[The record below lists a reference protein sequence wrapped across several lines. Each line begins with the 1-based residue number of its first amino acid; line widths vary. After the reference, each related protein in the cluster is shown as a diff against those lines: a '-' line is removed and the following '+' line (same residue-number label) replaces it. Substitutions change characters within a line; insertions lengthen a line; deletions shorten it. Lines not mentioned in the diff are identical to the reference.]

1 MNEGGTLKQ
10 FLLPLALVVAAVGGG
25 VVGAGVMA
33 AVEDDGT
40 TATATVT
47 GREVADRSQAST
59 PLASLYKEISPS
71 VVEISVE
78 AQGDSPFG
86 TPQGGTGTGWMYD
99 ATHIVTNQH
108 VIDGTNEVTIRFE
121 DGREVQAR
129 VVGSDPSTDVALLEI
144 DESADAPAVL
154 ERGSTESLEV
164 GDPVV
169 AIGSPFGLE
178 GSLTTGV
185 VSGLGRTIQA
195 PDGFTIDDVVQTDA
209 ALNPGNSG
217 GPLLDLNGR
226 VVGMNAQ
233 IASQSGS
240 NSGIGYAI
248 PIETVQSVV
257 DQLLADGQV
266 EHAYLGVQVA
276 DAENNGGARI
286 VEVVQGGPA
295 DDAGVQ
301 QGDVVVSAGGD
312 AVQNGDDLR
321 NAVDAQKPGD
331 ELKLELR
338 RDGETRTVTV
348 ELGTRPAGN

>member
-1 MNEGGTLKQ
+1 VKQ

-25 VVGAGVMA
+25 AVGAGVMA
-33 AVEDDGT
+33 AVDDGSST
-40 TATATVT
+40 TVT
-47 GREVADRSQAST
+47 TSTPNRAVADT
-59 PLASLYKEISPS
+59 PSSVASLYKQVSPS
-71 VVEISVE
+71 VVEIQVE
-78 AQGDSPFG
+78 AQANSPFG

-99 ATHIVTNQH
+99 ATHVVTNQH
-108 VIDGTNEVTIRFE
+108 VIDGTNEVTVRFA
-121 DGREVQAR
+121 DGREVQAS
-129 VVGSDPSTDVALLEI
+129 VVGSDPSTDVALLELS
-144 DESADAPAVL
+144 ESAEAPAAL
-154 ERGSTESLEV
+154 ERGSTDSLEV

-195 PDGFTIDDVVQTDA
+195 PDGFAIDDVVQTDA

-217 GPLLDLNGR
+217 GPLLDLDGR

-233 IASQSGS
+233 IASNSGS

-257 DQLLADGQV
+257 QQLLKGGEV

-286 VEVVQGGPA
+286 VEAVQGGPA
-295 DDAGVQ
+295 DDAGIQ
-301 QGDVVVSAGGD
+301 NGDVVVSAGGED
-312 AVQNGDDLR
+312 VQNGDDLR
-321 NAVDAQKPGD
+321 SAVNARQPGD
-331 ELKLELR
+331 ELELELR
-338 RDGETRTVTV
+338 RDGDTRTVTV
-348 ELGTRPAGN
+348 ELGTRPAQP

>member
-1 MNEGGTLKQ
+1 MKH
-10 FLLPLALVVAAVGGG
+10 FLLPLALVVAAIGGG

-33 AVEDDGT
+33 AVDEDGT
-40 TATATVT
+40 TATATFA
-47 GREVADRSQAST
+47 GREVADQSASGPT
-59 PLASLYKEISPS
+59 SVSELYKQVSSS
-71 VVEISVE
+71 VVEIQVQ

-86 TPQGGTGTGWMYD
+86 SPQGATGTGWMYD
-99 ATHIVTNQH
+99 ETHIVTNQH
-108 VIDGTNEVTIRFE
+108 VIDGANEVTIRFE

-129 VVGSDPSTDVALLEI
+129 VIGSDPSTDVALLELN
-144 DESADAPAVL
+144 EGADAPAPL

-195 PDGFTIDDVVQTDA
+195 PDGFAIDDVVQTDA

-233 IASQSGS
+233 IASNSGS

-248 PIETVQSVV
+248 PVETVQSVV
-257 DQLLADGQV
+257 EQLLADGQV

-276 DAENNGGARI
+276 DAEDNGGARI
-286 VEVVQGGPA
+286 VEAVQGGPA
-295 DDAGVQ
+295 DDAGIQ
-301 QGDVVVSAGGD
+301 QGDVVVSAGGQD
-312 AVQNGDDLR
+312 VQNGDDLR
-321 NAVDAQKPGD
+321 SAVNAKKPGD
-331 ELKLELR
+331 ELELEVR
-338 RDGETRTVTV
+338 RDGNTRTITV
-348 ELGTRPAGN
+348 ELGTRPAQP

>member
-1 MNEGGTLKQ
+1 VKQ
-10 FLLPLALVVAAVGGG
+10 FLLPLALVVAAIGGG

-33 AVEDDGT
+33 AVDEDGT
-40 TATATVT
+40 TATATVA
-47 GREVADRSQAST
+47 GREVADQSSAPTS
-59 PLASLYKEISPS
+59 LSELYKQVSPS
-71 VVEISVE
+71 VVEIQVQ

-86 TPQGGTGTGWMYD
+86 SPQGGTGTGWMYD
-99 ATHIVTNQH
+99 ETHIVTNQH
-108 VIDGTNEVTIRFE
+108 VIDGANEVTIRFQ

-129 VVGSDPSTDVALLEI
+129 VIGSDPSTDVAVLELN
-144 DESADAPAVL
+144 EGADAPAPL

-195 PDGFTIDDVVQTDA
+195 PDGFAIDNVVQTDA

-226 VVGMNAQ
+226 AVGMNAQ
-233 IASQSGS
+233 IASASGS

-257 DQLLADGQV
+257 EQLLGDGEV

-301 QGDVVVSAGGD
+301 QGDVVVGADGQD
-312 AVQNGDDLR
+312 VQNGDDLR
-321 NAVDAQKPGD
+321 SAVNAKKPGD
-331 ELKLELR
+331 ELELEVR
-338 RDGETRTVTV
+338 RDGNTRTITV
-348 ELGTRPAGN
+348 ELGTRPAQP

>member
-1 MNEGGTLKQ
+1 VKQ
-10 FLLPLALVVAAVGGG
+10 FLLPLALVAAAVGGG
-25 VVGAGVMA
+25 AVGAGVMA

-40 TATATVT
+40 TATATAT
-47 GREVADRSQAST
+47 GREVADQSQGST
-59 PLASLYKEISPS
+59 ALSALYKQVSPS
-71 VVEISVE
+71 VVEIQVE
-78 AQGDSPFG
+78 SQADSPFG
-86 TPQGGTGTGWMYD
+86 QPQSGTGTGWMYD
-99 ATHIVTNQH
+99 ATHVVTNQH
-108 VIDGTNEVTIRFE
+108 VIAGTNEATIRFE

-129 VVGSDPSTDVALLEI
+129 VIGSDPSTDVAVLEL
-144 DESADAPAVL
+144 DEGADAPAAL

-195 PDGFTIDDVVQTDA
+195 PDGFAIDDVVQTDA

-217 GPLLDLNGR
+217 GPLLDLEGR

-233 IASQSGS
+233 IASESGS

-248 PIETVQSVV
+248 PIETIQSVV
-257 DQLLADGQV
+257 EQLLEDGEV
-266 EHAYLGVQVA
+266 RHAYLGVQLA

-295 DDAGVQ
+295 DDAGIQ
-301 QGDVVVSAGGD
+301 NGDVVVSAGGQD
-312 AVQNGDDLR
+312 VQNGDDLR
-321 NAVDAQKPGD
+321 NAVNARQPGD
-331 ELKLELR
+331 QLELELR
-338 RDGETRTVTV
+338 RDGDTRNVTV
-348 ELGTRPAGN
+348 ELGTRPSQS

>member
-1 MNEGGTLKQ
+1 
-10 FLLPLALVVAAVGGG
+10 
-25 VVGAGVMA
+25 
-33 AVEDDGT
+33 
-40 TATATVT
+40 
-47 GREVADRSQAST
+47 
-59 PLASLYKEISPS
+59 
-71 VVEISVE
+71 
-78 AQGDSPFG
+78 
-86 TPQGGTGTGWMYD
+86 MYD

-108 VIDGTNEVTIRFE
+108 VTDGANEVTIRFQ

-129 VVGSDPSTDVALLEI
+129 VIGSDPSTDVAVLELN
-144 DESADAPAVL
+144 EGADAPAPL

-195 PDGFTIDDVVQTDA
+195 PDGFAIDNVVQTDA

-233 IASQSGS
+233 IATESGS

-257 DQLLADGQV
+257 EQLLADGQV

-295 DDAGVQ
+295 ADAGVQ
-301 QGDVVVSAGGD
+301 QGDVVVGVDGQD
-312 AVQNGDDLR
+312 VQNGDDLR
-321 NAVDAQKPGD
+321 SAVNAKKPGD
-331 ELKLELR
+331 KLELEVR
-338 RDGETRTVTV
+338 RDGNTRTITV
-348 ELGTRPAGN
+348 ELGTRPAQP

>member
-1 MNEGGTLKQ
+1 VKQ
-10 FLLPLALVVAAVGGG
+10 FLLPLALVVAAIGGG

-33 AVEDDGT
+33 AVDEDGT
-40 TATATVT
+40 TTTASVA
-47 GREVADRSQAST
+47 GREVADQSSSAPTSV
-59 PLASLYKEISPS
+59 SELYKHVSPS
-71 VVEISVE
+71 VVEIQVQ

-86 TPQGGTGTGWMYD
+86 SPQGGTGTGWMYD
-99 ATHIVTNQH
+99 ETHIVTNQH
-108 VIDGTNEVTIRFE
+108 VTDGANEVTIRFE

-129 VVGSDPSTDVALLEI
+129 VIGSDPSTDVALLELN
-144 DESADAPAVL
+144 EGADAPAAM

-195 PDGFTIDDVVQTDA
+195 PDGFAIDNVVQTDA

-217 GPLLDLNGR
+217 GPLLDLSGR

-257 DQLLADGQV
+257 EQLLADGQV

-286 VEVVQGGPA
+286 VEVVQGAPA
-295 DDAGVQ
+295 DDAGLQ
-301 QGDVVVSAGGD
+301 QGDVVVSADGED
-312 AVQNGDDLR
+312 VQNGDDLR
-321 NAVDAQKPGD
+321 SAVNAKKPGD
-331 ELKLELR
+331 ELELEVR
-338 RDGETRTVTV
+338 RDGNARTITV
-348 ELGTRPAGN
+348 ELGTRPAQP

>member
-1 MNEGGTLKQ
+1 VKQ
-10 FLLPLALVVAAVGGG
+10 FLLPLALVVAAIGGG
-25 VVGAGVMA
+25 IVGAGVMA
-33 AVEDDGT
+33 AVDEDGSTT
-40 TATATVT
+40 TATVA
-47 GREVADRSQAST
+47 GREVADQSSAPTS
-59 PLASLYKEISPS
+59 LSELYKQVSPS
-71 VVEISVE
+71 VVEIQVQ

-86 TPQGGTGTGWMYD
+86 SPQGGTGTGWMYD
-99 ATHIVTNQH
+99 ETHIVTNQH
-108 VIDGTNEVTIRFE
+108 VISSANEVTIRFE

-129 VVGSDPSTDVALLEI
+129 VIGSDPSTDVALLELN
-144 DESADAPAVL
+144 EGADAPATL

-195 PDGFTIDDVVQTDA
+195 PDGFAIDNVVQTDA

-240 NSGIGYAI
+240 SSGIGYAI

-257 DQLLADGQV
+257 EQLLEDGQV
-266 EHAYLGVQVA
+266 EHAYLGVEVA

-286 VEVVQGGPA
+286 VTVRDGAPA
-295 DDAGVQ
+295 DKAGVQ
-301 QGDVVVSAGGD
+301 EGDVVVSADGEE
-312 AVQNGDDLR
+312 VQNGDDLR
-321 NAVDAQKPGD
+321 SAVNAKNPGD
-331 ELKLELR
+331 ELELEVR
-338 RDGETRTVTV
+338 RDGNTRTITV
-348 ELGTRPAGN
+348 ELGTRPAQP

>member
-1 MNEGGTLKQ
+1 MKQ
-10 FLLPLALVVAAVGGG
+10 FLLPLALVVAAIGGG

-33 AVEDDGT
+33 AVDEDGT
-40 TATATVT
+40 TTAANVA
-47 GREVADRSQAST
+47 GREVADQSSS
-59 PLASLYKEISPS
+59 PSSVSELYKQVSPS
-71 VVEISVE
+71 VVEIQVQ

-86 TPQGGTGTGWMYD
+86 SPQGGTGTGWIYD
-99 ATHIVTNQH
+99 ETHIVTNQH
-108 VIDGTNEVTIRFE
+108 VIDGANEVTIRFQ

-129 VVGSDPSTDVALLEI
+129 VIGSDPSTDVAVLELN
-144 DESADAPAVL
+144 EGADAPAAL

-195 PDGFTIDDVVQTDA
+195 PDGFAIDNVVQTDA

-217 GPLLDLNGR
+217 GPLLDLTGR

-233 IASQSGS
+233 IATESGS

-257 DQLLADGQV
+257 EQLLADGQV
-266 EHAYLGVQVA
+266 EHAYLGVEVA

-286 VEVVQGGPA
+286 VTVRDGAPA
-295 DDAGVQ
+295 DKAGVQ
-301 QGDVVVSAGGD
+301 EGDVVVSADGED
-312 AVQNGDDLR
+312 VQNGDDLR
-321 NAVDAQKPGD
+321 SAVNAKKPGD
-331 ELKLELR
+331 ELELEVR
-338 RDGETRTVTV
+338 RGGDTQTITV
-348 ELGTRPAGN
+348 ELGTRPAQP

>member
-1 MNEGGTLKQ
+1 
-10 FLLPLALVVAAVGGG
+10 
-25 VVGAGVMA
+25 
-33 AVEDDGT
+33 
-40 TATATVT
+40 
-47 GREVADRSQAST
+47 
-59 PLASLYKEISPS
+59 
-71 VVEISVE
+71 
-78 AQGDSPFG
+78 
-86 TPQGGTGTGWMYD
+86 MYD

-108 VIDGTNEVTIRFE
+108 VTDGANEVTIRFQ

-129 VVGSDPSTDVALLEI
+129 VIGSDPSTDVSVLELN
-144 DESADAPAVL
+144 EGADAPAAL

-195 PDGFTIDDVVQTDA
+195 PDGFAIDNVVQTDA

-233 IASQSGS
+233 IATESGS

-257 DQLLADGQV
+257 EQLLADGQV

-301 QGDVVVSAGGD
+301 QGDVVVGATARTSRTATTSA
-312 AVQNGDDLR
+312 AR
-321 NAVDAQKPGD
+321 STTKKPGD
-331 ELKLELR
+331 ELELEVR
-338 RDGETRTVTV
+338 RDGNTRTITV
-348 ELGTRPAGN
+348 ELGTRPAQP

>member
-1 MNEGGTLKQ
+1 VKQ

-47 GREVADRSQAST
+47 GREVADQSQGSSSLSA
-59 PLASLYKEISPS
+59 LYKQVSPS
-71 VVEISVE
+71 VVEIQVE
-78 AQGDSPFG
+78 SQADSPFG
-86 TPQGGTGTGWMYD
+86 LPQSGTGTGWMYD
-99 ATHIVTNQH
+99 ATHVVTNQH
-108 VIDGTNEVTIRFE
+108 VIAGTNEVTVRFE

-129 VVGSDPSTDVALLEI
+129 VIGSDPSTDVAVLELNAG
-144 DESADAPAVL
+144 ADAPAAL

-195 PDGFTIDDVVQTDA
+195 PDGFAIDDVVQTDA

-217 GPLLDLNGR
+217 GPLIDSDGR

-233 IASQSGS
+233 IASESGS
-240 NSGIGYAI
+240 NAGIGYAI

-257 DQLLADGQV
+257 EQLLEDGEV
-266 EHAYLGVQVA
+266 RHAYLGVGLA

-286 VEVVQGGPA
+286 VEVRQGGPA
-295 DDAGVQ
+295 EDAGVRE
-301 QGDVVVSAGGD
+301 GDVVVGAGGED
-312 AVQNGDDLR
+312 VQNGDDLR
-321 NAVDAQKPGD
+321 SVVNARQPGD
-331 ELKLELR
+331 ELELELR
-338 RDGETRTVTV
+338 RDGDTRTVTV
-348 ELGTRPAGN
+348 ELGTRPAQP

>member
-121 DGREVQAR
+121 DGRQVQAR

-144 DESADAPAVL
+144 DEGADAPAAL

-286 VEVVQGGPA
+286 VEAVQGGPA

-331 ELKLELR
+331 ELELELR

>member
-1 MNEGGTLKQ
+1 VKQ
-10 FLLPLALVVAAVGGG
+10 FLLPLALVVAAIGGG

-33 AVEDDGT
+33 AVDEDGT
-40 TATATVT
+40 TATATVA
-47 GREVADRSQAST
+47 GREVADQSSAPTS
-59 PLASLYKEISPS
+59 LSELYKQVSPS
-71 VVEISVE
+71 VVEIQVQ

-86 TPQGGTGTGWMYD
+86 SPQGGTGTGWMYD
-99 ATHIVTNQH
+99 ETHIVTNQH
-108 VIDGTNEVTIRFE
+108 VIDGANEVTIRFQ

-129 VVGSDPSTDVALLEI
+129 VIGSDPSTDVAVLELN
-144 DESADAPAVL
+144 EGADAPAPL

-195 PDGFTIDDVVQTDA
+195 PDGFAIDNVVQTDA

-226 VVGMNAQ
+226 AVGMNAQ
-233 IASQSGS
+233 IASASGS

-257 DQLLADGQV
+257 EQLLADGEV

-301 QGDVVVSAGGD
+301 QGDVVVGADGQD
-312 AVQNGDDLR
+312 VQNGDDLR
-321 NAVDAQKPGD
+321 SAVNAKKPGD
-331 ELKLELR
+331 ELELEVR
-338 RDGETRTVTV
+338 RDGNTRTITV
-348 ELGTRPAGN
+348 ELGTRPAQP